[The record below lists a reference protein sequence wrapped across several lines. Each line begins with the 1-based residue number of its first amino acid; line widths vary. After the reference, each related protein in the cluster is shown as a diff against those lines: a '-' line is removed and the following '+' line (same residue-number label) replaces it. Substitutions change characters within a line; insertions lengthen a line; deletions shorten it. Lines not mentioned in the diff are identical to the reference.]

1 MIGMENQEIDRTV
14 TVGQPDITSILC
26 NLSKQQSAPD
36 VDVDVFDG
44 NPLEYHN
51 FMTLFHEL
59 VENHIDDPRGRLTQ
73 LISYTKSI
81 LYCVQQPPFV
91 GHKNAK
97 KILDQMYGSP
107 CNIMGVYKK
116 DIKSWSQIRIGD
128 RESY

>member
-59 VENHIDDPRGRLTQ
+59 VEKHIDDPRGRLTQ
-73 LISYTKSI
+73 LHDQ
-81 LYCVQQPPFV
+81 L
-91 GHKNAK
+91 HKEHPVLCAAAT
-97 KILDQMYGSP
+97 M
-107 CNIMGVYKK
+107 C
-116 DIKSWSQIRIGD
+116 WS
-128 RESY
+128 